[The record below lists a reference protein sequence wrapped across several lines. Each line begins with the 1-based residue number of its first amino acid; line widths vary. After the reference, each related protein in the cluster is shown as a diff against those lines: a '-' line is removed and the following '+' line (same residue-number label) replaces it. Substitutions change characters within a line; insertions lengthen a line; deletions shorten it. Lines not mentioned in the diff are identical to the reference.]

1 MVNFFDT
8 WKKKICT
15 IDMALIAVLTLLA
28 SFIGSWLKQYPGFQL
43 LGALIIALLV
53 GMALQLPLHAYKK
66 NNDLRRAGVKS
77 AAGLIANKLLR
88 LGIIL
93 LGFKLNLHDLFTK
106 GIKCL
111 PIAAVLVAVMVFVT
125 YNIAKLLKVNPQLAM
140 LTAGGTSICGAAA
153 VMGLSGSMP
162 VLPEEEDEKEQNEVM
177 AVATVAI
184 MGTIYAL
191 AEIFILPHFGM
202 TKQQLGIASGASLHE
217 IAHAVAAGG
226 AFDSINTA
234 AGGASVSINAATI
247 MKLSRVLM
255 LVPASIFI
263 AIWWNARHS
272 KVENG
277 GKHKIS
283 FPWFMLGFIAAS
295 VIGTY
300 VPFITDHALTL
311 VEAGYVFLG
320 MAMAAL
326 GINVNF
332 KVIFKQGRT
341 AFLASFLASI
351 VLVVLACLAAVLFF

>member
-1 MVNFFDT
+1 
-8 WKKKICT
+8 
-15 IDMALIAVLTLLA
+15 MALIAVLTLLA
-28 SFIGSWLKQYPGFQL
+28 SFIGSWLKQYPGLKL

-111 PIAAVLVAVMVFVT
+111 PIAAVLVAIMVCVT

-191 AEIFILPHFGM
+191 AEIFILPNFGM
-202 TKQQLGIASGASLHE
+202 TKQQLGITAGASLHE

-226 AFDSINTA
+226 AFDSID
-234 AGGASVSINAATI
+234 VATI

-300 VPFITDHALTL
+300 VPFITAHASTL

-351 VLVVLACLAAVLFF
+351 VLVILACLASVLFF

>member
-53 GMALQLPLHAYKK
+53 GMALQLPLHVYKM
-66 NNDLRRAGVKS
+66 NNDSRRAGVKS

-111 PIAAVLVAVMVFVT
+111 PIAAVLVAIMVCVT

-191 AEIFILPHFGM
+191 AEIFILPNFGM
-202 TKQQLGIASGASLHE
+202 PKQQLGITAGASLHE

-226 AFDSINTA
+226 AFNSID
-234 AGGASVSINAATI
+234 VATI

-300 VPFITDHALTL
+300 VPFVAAHASTL

-332 KVIFKQGRT
+332 RAIFKQGRA
-341 AFLASFLASI
+341 AFAASFLASI
-351 VLVVLACLAAVLFF
+351 VLVALAYAAAVLFF

>member
-1 MVNFFDT
+1 
-8 WKKKICT
+8 
-15 IDMALIAVLTLLA
+15 MALIAVLTLLA

-53 GMALQLPLHAYKK
+53 GMALQLPLHVYKM
-66 NNDLRRAGVKS
+66 NNDSRRAGVKS

-93 LGFKLNLHDLFTK
+93 LGFNLNLHDLFTK

-111 PIAAVLVAVMVFVT
+111 PIAAVLVAVMVCIT
-125 YNIAKLLKVNPQLAM
+125 YTIAKLLKVNPQLAV

-202 TKQQLGIASGASLHE
+202 SNQQLGITAGASLHE

-226 AFDSINTA
+226 SFNNIE
-234 AGGASVSINAATI
+234 VATI

-277 GKHKIS
+277 GKNKIS

-300 VPFITDHALTL
+300 VPFITAHTTTL
-311 VEAGYVFLG
+311 VVAGYVFLG

-332 KVIFKQGRT
+332 KVIFKKGRA
-341 AFLASFLASI
+341 AFAASFLASI
-351 VLVVLACLAAVLFF
+351 VLVILACAAAKIFFV

>member
-53 GMALQLPLHAYKK
+53 GMALQLPLHVYKM
-66 NNDLRRAGVKS
+66 NNDSRRAGVKS

-111 PIAAVLVAVMVFVT
+111 PIAAVLVAIMVCVT

-162 VLPEEEDEKEQNEVM
+162 VLPEEEDEEEQNEVM

-191 AEIFILPHFGM
+191 AEIFILPNFGM
-202 TKQQLGIASGASLHE
+202 TKQQLGITAGASLHE

-226 AFDSINTA
+226 AFNSID
-234 AGGASVSINAATI
+234 VATI

-300 VPFITDHALTL
+300 VPFVAAHASTL

-332 KVIFKQGRT
+332 RAIFKQGRA
-341 AFLASFLASI
+341 AFAASFLASI
-351 VLVVLACLAAVLFF
+351 VLVALAYAAAVLFF

>member
-53 GMALQLPLHAYKK
+53 GMALQLPLHVYKM
-66 NNDLRRAGVKS
+66 NNDSRRAGVKS

-111 PIAAVLVAVMVFVT
+111 PIAAVLVAIMVCVT

-191 AEIFILPHFGM
+191 AEIFILPNFGM
-202 TKQQLGIASGASLHE
+202 TKQQLGITAGASLHE

-226 AFDSINTA
+226 AFNSID
-234 AGGASVSINAATI
+234 VATI

-300 VPFITDHALTL
+300 VPFVAAHASTL

-332 KVIFKQGRT
+332 RAIFKQGRA
-341 AFLASFLASI
+341 AFAASFLASI
-351 VLVVLACLAAVLFF
+351 VLVALAYAAAVLFF

>member
-1 MVNFFDT
+1 
-8 WKKKICT
+8 
-15 IDMALIAVLTLLA
+15 MALIAVLTLLA

-53 GMALQLPLHAYKK
+53 GMALQLPLHVYKM
-66 NNDLRRAGVKS
+66 NNDSRRAGVKS

-111 PIAAVLVAVMVFVT
+111 PIAAVLVAIMVCVT

-191 AEIFILPHFGM
+191 AEIFILPNFGM
-202 TKQQLGIASGASLHE
+202 TKQQLGITAGASLHE

-226 AFDSINTA
+226 AFNSID
-234 AGGASVSINAATI
+234 VATI

-300 VPFITDHALTL
+300 VPFVAAHASTL

-332 KVIFKQGRT
+332 RAIFKQGRA
-341 AFLASFLASI
+341 AFAASFLASI
-351 VLVVLACLAAVLFF
+351 VLVALAYAAAVLFF

>member
-53 GMALQLPLHAYKK
+53 GMALQLPLHVYKM
-66 NNDLRRAGVKS
+66 NNDSRRAGVKS

-111 PIAAVLVAVMVFVT
+111 PIAAVLVAIMVCVT

-140 LTAGGTSICGAAA
+140 LTAGSTSICGAAA

-191 AEIFILPHFGM
+191 AEIFILPNFGM
-202 TKQQLGIASGASLHE
+202 TKQQLGITAGASLHE

-226 AFDSINTA
+226 AFNSID
-234 AGGASVSINAATI
+234 VATI

-272 KVENG
+272 KVEND

-300 VPFITDHALTL
+300 VPFVAAHASTL

-332 KVIFKQGRT
+332 RAIFKQGRA
-341 AFLASFLASI
+341 AFAASFLASI
-351 VLVVLACLAAVLFF
+351 VLVALAYAAAVLFF

>member
-1 MVNFFDT
+1 M
-8 WKKKICT
+8 
-15 IDMALIAVLTLLA
+15 
-28 SFIGSWLKQYPGFQL
+28 
-43 LGALIIALLV
+43 
-53 GMALQLPLHAYKK
+53 
-66 NNDLRRAGVKS
+66 
-77 AAGLIANKLLR
+77 
-88 LGIIL
+88 
-93 LGFKLNLHDLFTK
+93 HDLFTK

-111 PIAAVLVAVMVFVT
+111 PIAAVLVAIMVCVT

-191 AEIFILPHFGM
+191 AEIFILPNFGM
-202 TKQQLGIASGASLHE
+202 TKQQLGITAGASLHE

-226 AFDSINTA
+226 AFNSID
-234 AGGASVSINAATI
+234 VATI

-255 LVPASIFI
+255 LVPVSIFI

-300 VPFITDHALTL
+300 VPFVAAHASTL

-332 KVIFKQGRT
+332 RAIFKQGRA
-341 AFLASFLASI
+341 AFAASFLASI
-351 VLVVLACLAAVLFF
+351 VLVALAYAAAVLFF

>member
-1 MVNFFDT
+1 MVNFFNT

-28 SFIGSWLKQYPGFQL
+28 SFIGSWLKQYPGLKL

-66 NNDLRRAGVKS
+66 NNDSRRAGVKS

-111 PIAAVLVAVMVFVT
+111 PIAAVLVAVMVCVT

-202 TKQQLGIASGASLHE
+202 TKQQLGITAGASLHE

-226 AFDSINTA
+226 AFDSID
-234 AGGASVSINAATI
+234 VATI

-300 VPFITDHALTL
+300 VPFITAHASTL

-332 KVIFKQGRT
+332 RVIFKQGRT

>member
-1 MVNFFDT
+1 
-8 WKKKICT
+8 
-15 IDMALIAVLTLLA
+15 MALIAVLTLLA
-28 SFIGSWLKQYPGFQL
+28 SFVGSWLKQYPGLQL

-53 GMALQLPLHAYKK
+53 GMALQLPLHVYKM
-66 NNDLRRAGVKS
+66 NNDSRRAGVKS

-111 PIAAVLVAVMVFVT
+111 PIAAVLVAIMVCVT

-191 AEIFILPHFGM
+191 AEIFILPNFGM
-202 TKQQLGIASGASLHE
+202 TKQQLGITAGASLHE

-226 AFDSINTA
+226 AFDSID
-234 AGGASVSINAATI
+234 VATI

-300 VPFITDHALTL
+300 VPFITAHASTL

-332 KVIFKQGRT
+332 RAIFKQGRA
-341 AFLASFLASI
+341 AFAASFLASI
-351 VLVVLACLAAVLFF
+351 VLVALAYAAAVLFF

>member
-1 MVNFFDT
+1 
-8 WKKKICT
+8 
-15 IDMALIAVLTLLA
+15 MALIAVLTLLA
-28 SFIGSWLKQYPGFQL
+28 SFIGSWLKQYPGLKL

-111 PIAAVLVAVMVFVT
+111 PIAAVLVAVMVCVT

-202 TKQQLGIASGASLHE
+202 TNQQLGIASGASLHE

-226 AFDSINTA
+226 AFNSIN
-234 AGGASVSINAATI
+234 VATI

-300 VPFITDHALTL
+300 VPFITAHASTL

-332 KVIFKQGRT
+332 RAIFKQGRA
-341 AFLASFLASI
+341 AFAASFLASI
-351 VLVVLACLAAVLFF
+351 VLVALAYAAAVLFF

>member
-1 MVNFFDT
+1 
-8 WKKKICT
+8 
-15 IDMALIAVLTLLA
+15 MALIAVLTLLA
-28 SFIGSWLKQYPGFQL
+28 SFIGSWLKQYPGLKL

-111 PIAAVLVAVMVFVT
+111 PIAAVLVAVMVCVT

-202 TKQQLGIASGASLHE
+202 TNQQLGIASGASLHE

-226 AFDSINTA
+226 AFNSIN
-234 AGGASVSINAATI
+234 VATI

-263 AIWWNARHS
+263 AIWWNAHHS

-300 VPFITDHALTL
+300 VPFITAHASTL

>member
-53 GMALQLPLHAYKK
+53 GMALQLPLHVYKM
-66 NNDLRRAGVKS
+66 NNDSRRAGVKS
-77 AAGLIANKLLR
+77 AAGLIANKLFR

-111 PIAAVLVAVMVFVT
+111 PIAAVLVAIMVCVT

-191 AEIFILPHFGM
+191 AEIFILPNFGM
-202 TKQQLGIASGASLHE
+202 TKQQLGITAGASLHE

-226 AFDSINTA
+226 AFNSID
-234 AGGASVSINAATI
+234 VATI

-300 VPFITDHALTL
+300 VPFVAAHASTL
-311 VEAGYVFLG
+311 VEAEYVFLG

-332 KVIFKQGRT
+332 RAIFKQGRA
-341 AFLASFLASI
+341 AFAASFLASI
-351 VLVVLACLAAVLFF
+351 VLVALAYAAAVLFF

>member
-15 IDMALIAVLTLLA
+15 TNMALIAVLTLLA
-28 SFIGSWLKQYPGFQL
+28 SLIGSWLKQFPGLSL
-43 LGALIIALLV
+43 LGALIIALLI
-53 GMALQLPLHAYKK
+53 GMALQLPLHVYKL
-66 NNDLRRAGVKS
+66 NNDSRRAGVKS
-77 AAGLIANKLLR
+77 SAGLIANKLLR

-93 LGFKLNLHDLFTK
+93 LGFKLNLHVLFTQ
-106 GIKCL
+106 GLKCL
-111 PIAAVLVAVMVFVT
+111 PIAAVLVAVMVCVT
-125 YNIAKLLKVNPQLAM
+125 YNIAKLLKVSPQLAM

-162 VLPEEEDEKEQNEVM
+162 VLPQDEDEKEQNEVM

-226 AFDSINTA
+226 AFGSID
-234 AGGASVSINAATI
+234 VATI
-247 MKLSRVLM
+247 MKLTRVLM
-255 LVPASIFI
+255 LVPTSIFI

-272 KVENG
+272 QVEDNG
-277 GKHKIS
+277 KRKIN

-300 VPFITDHALTL
+300 VPFVSSYASLL
-311 VEAGYVFLG
+311 VDAGYVLLG

-332 KVIFKQGRT
+332 RVIFKQGKA

-351 VLVVLACLAAVLFF
+351 VLTALACAASVLFF

>member
-28 SFIGSWLKQYPGFQL
+28 SFVGSWLKQYPGLKL

-53 GMALQLPLHAYKK
+53 GMALQLPLHVYKK
-66 NNDLRRAGVKS
+66 NNPSRRAGVKS

-111 PIAAVLVAVMVFVT
+111 PIAAVLVAIMVCVT

-226 AFDSINTA
+226 AFGSID
-234 AGGASVSINAATI
+234 VATI
-247 MKLSRVLM
+247 MKLARVLM

-272 KVENG
+272 KVEDG
-277 GKHKIS
+277 GKHSIS

-300 VPFITDHALTL
+300 VPFVNSIAATL
-311 VEAGYVFLG
+311 VDAGYVFLG

-332 KVIFKQGRT
+332 RVIFKQGRT

-351 VLVVLACLAAVLFF
+351 VLVVLACLASILFF

>member
-1 MVNFFDT
+1 
-8 WKKKICT
+8 
-15 IDMALIAVLTLLA
+15 MALIAVLTLLA

-53 GMALQLPLHAYKK
+53 GMALQLPLHVYKM
-66 NNDLRRAGVKS
+66 NNDSRRAGVKS

-111 PIAAVLVAVMVFVT
+111 PIAAVLVAIMVCVT

-191 AEIFILPHFGM
+191 AEIFILPNFGM
-202 TKQQLGIASGASLHE
+202 TKQQLGITAGASLHE

-226 AFDSINTA
+226 AFNSID
-234 AGGASVSINAATI
+234 VATI

-300 VPFITDHALTL
+300 VPFITAHTTTL
-311 VEAGYVFLG
+311 VAAGYVFLG

-332 KVIFKQGRT
+332 KVIFKKGRA
-341 AFLASFLASI
+341 AFAASFLASI
-351 VLVVLACLAAVLFF
+351 VLVILACAAAKIFFV

>member
-15 IDMALIAVLTLLA
+15 IDMAIIAVLTLLA
-28 SFIGSWLKQYPGFQL
+28 SFIGSWLKQYPGLKL

-53 GMALQLPLHAYKK
+53 GMALQLPLHVYKM
-66 NNDLRRAGVKS
+66 NNDSRRAGVKS

-111 PIAAVLVAVMVFVT
+111 PIAAVLVAIMVCVT

-191 AEIFILPHFGM
+191 AEIFILPNFGM
-202 TKQQLGIASGASLHE
+202 TKQQLGITAGASLHE

-226 AFDSINTA
+226 AFNSID
-234 AGGASVSINAATI
+234 VATI

-300 VPFITDHALTL
+300 VPFVAAHASTL

-332 KVIFKQGRT
+332 RAIFKQGRA
-341 AFLASFLASI
+341 AFAASFLASI
-351 VLVVLACLAAVLFF
+351 VLVALAYAAAVLFF

>member
-43 LGALIIALLV
+43 LGTLIIALLV
-53 GMALQLPLHAYKK
+53 GMALQLPLHAYKM
-66 NNDLRRAGVKS
+66 NNDSRRAGVKS

-111 PIAAVLVAVMVFVT
+111 PIAAVLVAIMVCVT

-191 AEIFILPHFGM
+191 AEIFILPNFGM
-202 TKQQLGIASGASLHE
+202 TKQQRGITAGASLHE

-226 AFDSINTA
+226 AFDSID
-234 AGGASVSINAATI
+234 VATI

-300 VPFITDHALTL
+300 VPFITAHSSTL

-332 KVIFKQGRT
+332 RAIFKQGRA
-341 AFLASFLASI
+341 AFAASFLASI
-351 VLVVLACLAAVLFF
+351 VLVALAYAAAVLFF

>member
-1 MVNFFDT
+1 
-8 WKKKICT
+8 
-15 IDMALIAVLTLLA
+15 MALIAVLTLLA
-28 SFIGSWLKQYPGFQL
+28 SFIGSWLKQYPGLKL

-111 PIAAVLVAVMVFVT
+111 PIAAVLVAVMVCVT

-202 TKQQLGIASGASLHE
+202 TNQQLGIASGASLHE

-226 AFDSINTA
+226 AFNSIN
-234 AGGASVSINAATI
+234 VATI

-300 VPFITDHALTL
+300 VPFITAHASTL

>member
-1 MVNFFDT
+1 MVNFFNT

-28 SFIGSWLKQYPGFQL
+28 SFIGSWLKQYPGLKL

-66 NNDLRRAGVKS
+66 NNDSRRAGVKS

-111 PIAAVLVAVMVFVT
+111 PIAAVLVAVMVCVT

-191 AEIFILPHFGM
+191 AEILILPHFGM
-202 TKQQLGIASGASLHE
+202 TKQQLGITAGASLHE

-226 AFDSINTA
+226 AFDSID
-234 AGGASVSINAATI
+234 VATI

-300 VPFITDHALTL
+300 VPFITAHASTL

-332 KVIFKQGRT
+332 RVIFKQGRT

>member
-53 GMALQLPLHAYKK
+53 GMALQLPLHVYKM
-66 NNDLRRAGVKS
+66 NNDSRRAGVKS

-111 PIAAVLVAVMVFVT
+111 PIAAVLVAIMVCVT

-191 AEIFILPHFGM
+191 AEIFILPNFGM
-202 TKQQLGIASGASLHE
+202 TKQQLGITAGASLHE

-226 AFDSINTA
+226 AFDSID
-234 AGGASVSINAATI
+234 VATI

-277 GKHKIS
+277 RKHKIS

-300 VPFITDHALTL
+300 VPFITAHASTL

-332 KVIFKQGRT
+332 RAIFKQGRA
-341 AFLASFLASI
+341 AFAASFLASI
-351 VLVVLACLAAVLFF
+351 VLVALAYAAAVLFF

>member
-28 SFIGSWLKQYPGFQL
+28 SFIGSWLKQYPGLKL

-66 NNDLRRAGVKS
+66 NNDSRRAGVKS

-202 TKQQLGIASGASLHE
+202 TKQQLGITAGASLHE

-226 AFDSINTA
+226 AFDSID
-234 AGGASVSINAATI
+234 VATI

-300 VPFITDHALTL
+300 VPFITAHASTL

>member
-1 MVNFFDT
+1 
-8 WKKKICT
+8 
-15 IDMALIAVLTLLA
+15 MALIAVLTLLA

-53 GMALQLPLHAYKK
+53 GMALQLPLHVYKM
-66 NNDLRRAGVKS
+66 NNDSRRAGVKS

-111 PIAAVLVAVMVFVT
+111 PIAAVLVAIMVCVT

-191 AEIFILPHFGM
+191 AEIFILPNFGM
-202 TKQQLGIASGASLHE
+202 TKQQLGITAGASLHE

-226 AFDSINTA
+226 AFDSID
-234 AGGASVSINAATI
+234 VATI

-300 VPFITDHALTL
+300 IPFVTAHASTL

-332 KVIFKQGRT
+332 RAIFKQGRA
-341 AFLASFLASI
+341 AFAASFLASI
-351 VLVVLACLAAVLFF
+351 VLVALAYAAAVLFF

>member
-53 GMALQLPLHAYKK
+53 GMALQLPLHVYKM
-66 NNDLRRAGVKS
+66 NNDSRRAGVKS

-111 PIAAVLVAVMVFVT
+111 PIAAVLVAIMVCVT

-191 AEIFILPHFGM
+191 AEIFILPNFGM
-202 TKQQLGIASGASLHE
+202 TKQQLGITAGASLHE

-226 AFDSINTA
+226 AFNSID
-234 AGGASVSINAATI
+234 VATI

-255 LVPASIFI
+255 LVPVSIFI

-272 KVENG
+272 KVEND

-300 VPFITDHALTL
+300 VPFVAAHASTL

-332 KVIFKQGRT
+332 RAIFKQGRA
-341 AFLASFLASI
+341 AFAASFLASI
-351 VLVVLACLAAVLFF
+351 VLVALAYAAAVLFF

>member
-53 GMALQLPLHAYKK
+53 GMALQLPLHVYKM
-66 NNDLRRAGVKS
+66 NNDSRRAGVKS

-111 PIAAVLVAVMVFVT
+111 PIAAVLVAIMVCVT

-191 AEIFILPHFGM
+191 AEIFILPNFGM
-202 TKQQLGIASGASLHE
+202 TKQQLGITAGASLHE

-226 AFDSINTA
+226 AFNSID
-234 AGGASVSINAATI
+234 VATI

-300 VPFITDHALTL
+300 VPFVAAHASTL

-332 KVIFKQGRT
+332 RAIFKQGRA
-341 AFLASFLASI
+341 AFAASFLASI
-351 VLVVLACLAAVLFF
+351 ALVALAYAAAVLFF

>member
-1 MVNFFDT
+1 
-8 WKKKICT
+8 
-15 IDMALIAVLTLLA
+15 MALIAVLTLLA
-28 SFIGSWLKQYPGFQL
+28 SFIGSWLKQYPGLKL

-66 NNDLRRAGVKS
+66 NNDLRRAGVKN

-111 PIAAVLVAVMVFVT
+111 PIAAVLVAVMVCVT

-202 TKQQLGIASGASLHE
+202 TNQQLGIASGASLHE

-226 AFDSINTA
+226 AFNSIN
-234 AGGASVSINAATI
+234 VATI

-300 VPFITDHALTL
+300 VPFITAHASTL

-351 VLVVLACLAAVLFF
+351 VLVALACLAAVLFF

>member
-53 GMALQLPLHAYKK
+53 GMALQLPLHVYKM
-66 NNDLRRAGVKS
+66 NNDSRRAGVKS

-111 PIAAVLVAVMVFVT
+111 PIAAVLVAIMVCVT

-191 AEIFILPHFGM
+191 AEIFILPNFGM
-202 TKQQLGIASGASLHE
+202 TKQQLGITSGASLHE

-226 AFDSINTA
+226 AFDSID
-234 AGGASVSINAATI
+234 VATI

-300 VPFITDHALTL
+300 VPFVTAHASTL

-332 KVIFKQGRT
+332 RAIFKQGRA
-341 AFLASFLASI
+341 AFAASFLASI
-351 VLVVLACLAAVLFF
+351 VLVALAYAAAVLFF

>member
-1 MVNFFDT
+1 
-8 WKKKICT
+8 
-15 IDMALIAVLTLLA
+15 MALIAVLTLLA

-53 GMALQLPLHAYKK
+53 GMALQLPLHVYKM
-66 NNDLRRAGVKS
+66 NNDSRRAGVKS

-93 LGFKLNLHDLFTK
+93 LGFNLNLHDLFTK

-111 PIAAVLVAVMVFVT
+111 PIAAVLVAVMVCIT
-125 YNIAKLLKVNPQLAM
+125 YTIAKLLKVNPQLAM

-153 VMGLSGSMP
+153 VMGLSGSIP

-202 TKQQLGIASGASLHE
+202 SNQQLGITAGASLHE

-226 AFDSINTA
+226 SFNNIE
-234 AGGASVSINAATI
+234 VATI

-277 GKHKIS
+277 GKNKIS

-300 VPFITDHALTL
+300 VPFITAHTTTL
-311 VEAGYVFLG
+311 VVAGYVFLG

-332 KVIFKQGRT
+332 KVIFKKGRA
-341 AFLASFLASI
+341 AFAASFLASI
-351 VLVVLACLAAVLFF
+351 VLVILACAAAVLFF

>member
-53 GMALQLPLHAYKK
+53 GMALQLPLHVYKM
-66 NNDLRRAGVKS
+66 NNDSRRAGVKS

-111 PIAAVLVAVMVFVT
+111 PIAAVLVAIMVCVT

-191 AEIFILPHFGM
+191 AEIFILPNFGM
-202 TKQQLGIASGASLHE
+202 TKQQLGITAGASLHE

-226 AFDSINTA
+226 AFDSID
-234 AGGASVSINAATI
+234 VATI

-300 VPFITDHALTL
+300 VPFITAHASTL

-332 KVIFKQGRT
+332 RAIFKQGRA
-341 AFLASFLASI
+341 AFAASFLASI
-351 VLVVLACLAAVLFF
+351 VLVALAYAAAVLFF

>member
-53 GMALQLPLHAYKK
+53 GMVLQLPLHVYKM
-66 NNDLRRAGVKS
+66 NNDSRRAGVKS

-111 PIAAVLVAVMVFVT
+111 PIAAVLVAIMVCVT

-191 AEIFILPHFGM
+191 AEIFILPNFGM
-202 TKQQLGIASGASLHE
+202 TKQQLGITAGASLHE

-226 AFDSINTA
+226 AFNSID
-234 AGGASVSINAATI
+234 VATI

-300 VPFITDHALTL
+300 VPFVAAHASTL

-332 KVIFKQGRT
+332 RAIFKQGRA
-341 AFLASFLASI
+341 AFAASFLASI
-351 VLVVLACLAAVLFF
+351 VLVALAYAAAVLFF

>member
-1 MVNFFDT
+1 
-8 WKKKICT
+8 
-15 IDMALIAVLTLLA
+15 MALIAVLTLLA
-28 SFIGSWLKQYPGFQL
+28 SFIGSWLKQYPGLKL

-111 PIAAVLVAVMVFVT
+111 PIAAVLVAIMVCVT

-202 TKQQLGIASGASLHE
+202 TKQQLGITAGASLHE

-226 AFDSINTA
+226 AFDSID
-234 AGGASVSINAATI
+234 VATI

-300 VPFITDHALTL
+300 VPFITAHASTL

-351 VLVVLACLAAVLFF
+351 VLVILACLASVLFF

>member
-15 IDMALIAVLTLLA
+15 TNMAFIAVLTLLA
-28 SFIGSWLKQYPGFQL
+28 SLIGSWLKQFPGLSL
-43 LGALIIALLV
+43 LGALIIALLI
-53 GMALQLPLHAYKK
+53 GMALQLPLHVYKL
-66 NNDLRRAGVKS
+66 NNDSRRAGVKAS
-77 AAGLIANKLLR
+77 AGLIANKLLR

-93 LGFKLNLHDLFTK
+93 LGFKLNLHVLFTQ
-106 GIKCL
+106 GLKCL
-111 PIAAVLVAVMVFVT
+111 PIAAVLVAVMVCIT
-125 YNIAKLLKVNPQLAM
+125 YNIAKFLKVSPQLAM

-162 VLPEEEDEKEQNEVM
+162 VLPQDEDEKEQNEVM

-226 AFDSINTA
+226 AFGSID
-234 AGGASVSINAATI
+234 VATI
-247 MKLSRVLM
+247 MKLTRVLM
-255 LVPASIFI
+255 LVPTSIFI

-272 KVENG
+272 QVEDNG
-277 GKHKIS
+277 KRKIN

-300 VPFITDHALTL
+300 VPFVSSYASLL
-311 VEAGYVFLG
+311 VDAGYVFLG

-332 KVIFKQGRT
+332 RVIFKQGKA

-351 VLVVLACLAAVLFF
+351 VLVALACCASILFF

>member
-1 MVNFFDT
+1 
-8 WKKKICT
+8 
-15 IDMALIAVLTLLA
+15 MALIAVLTLLA
-28 SFIGSWLKQYPGFQL
+28 SFIGSWLKQYPGLKL
-43 LGALIIALLV
+43 LGALIIALLI

-111 PIAAVLVAVMVFVT
+111 PIAAVLVAIMVCVT

-162 VLPEEEDEKEQNEVM
+162 VLPEEEDKKEQNEVM

-191 AEIFILPHFGM
+191 AEIFILPHLGM

-226 AFDSINTA
+226 AFGSID
-234 AGGASVSINAATI
+234 VATI
-247 MKLSRVLM
+247 MKLARVLM
-255 LVPASIFI
+255 LAPASIFI

-272 KVENG
+272 KVEDG

-300 VPFITDHALTL
+300 VPFVATHAATL
-311 VEAGYVFLG
+311 VDAGYVFLG

-351 VLVVLACLAAVLFF
+351 VLVILACLASVLFF

>member
-53 GMALQLPLHAYKK
+53 GMALQLPLHVYKM
-66 NNDLRRAGVKS
+66 NNDSRRAGVKS

-111 PIAAVLVAVMVFVT
+111 PIAAVLVAIMVCVT

-191 AEIFILPHFGM
+191 AEIFILPNFGM
-202 TKQQLGIASGASLHE
+202 TKQQLGITAGASLHE

-226 AFDSINTA
+226 AFDSID
-234 AGGASVSINAATI
+234 VATI
-247 MKLSRVLM
+247 MKLTRVLM

-300 VPFITDHALTL
+300 VPFITAHASTL

-332 KVIFKQGRT
+332 RAIFKQGRA
-341 AFLASFLASI
+341 AFAASFLASI
-351 VLVVLACLAAVLFF
+351 VLVALAYAAAVLFF

>member
-1 MVNFFDT
+1 
-8 WKKKICT
+8 
-15 IDMALIAVLTLLA
+15 MALIAVLTLLA
-28 SFIGSWLKQYPGFQL
+28 SFIGSWLKQYPGLKL

-106 GIKCL
+106 GITCL
-111 PIAAVLVAVMVFVT
+111 PIAAVLVAVMVCIT
-125 YNIAKLLKVNPQLAM
+125 YTIAKLLKVNPQLAM

-202 TKQQLGIASGASLHE
+202 TKQQLGITAGASLHE

-226 AFDSINTA
+226 AFDSID
-234 AGGASVSINAATI
+234 VATI

-300 VPFITDHALTL
+300 VPFITAHASTL

-351 VLVVLACLAAVLFF
+351 VLVILACLASVLFF

>member
-53 GMALQLPLHAYKK
+53 GMALQLPLHVYKM
-66 NNDLRRAGVKS
+66 NNDSRRAGVKS

-111 PIAAVLVAVMVFVT
+111 PIAAVLVAIMVCVT

-191 AEIFILPHFGM
+191 AEIFILPNFGM
-202 TKQQLGIASGASLHE
+202 TKQQLGITAGASLHE

-226 AFDSINTA
+226 AFDSID
-234 AGGASVSINAATI
+234 VATI

-255 LVPASIFI
+255 LVPAFIFI

-300 VPFITDHALTL
+300 VPFITAHASTL

-332 KVIFKQGRT
+332 RAIFKQGRA
-341 AFLASFLASI
+341 AFAASFLASI
-351 VLVVLACLAAVLFF
+351 VLVALAYAAAVLFF

>member
-28 SFIGSWLKQYPGFQL
+28 SFIGSWLKKYPGFQL

-53 GMALQLPLHAYKK
+53 GMALQLPLHVYKM
-66 NNDLRRAGVKS
+66 NNDSRRAGVKS

-111 PIAAVLVAVMVFVT
+111 PIAAVLVAIMVCVT

-191 AEIFILPHFGM
+191 AEIFILPNFGM
-202 TKQQLGIASGASLHE
+202 TKQQLGITAGASLHE

-226 AFDSINTA
+226 AFDSID
-234 AGGASVSINAATI
+234 VATI

-300 VPFITDHALTL
+300 VPFVTAHASTL

-332 KVIFKQGRT
+332 RAIFKQGRA
-341 AFLASFLASI
+341 AFAASFLASI
-351 VLVVLACLAAVLFF
+351 VLVALAYAAAVLFF